1 MQRYF
6 QPQCMDVAKA
16 FMLSGGIEIA
26 LVSIVFIM
34 LVFAAS
40 YNNMYNPQLTEDVT
54 KKEKYLN
61 GLIITSAVFSAV
73 LLIIGI
79 WHVYVSGKARK
90 CIESK

>member
-34 LVFAAS
+34 LVFAAT
-40 YNNMYNPQLTEDVT
+40 YNNMYNPPAGDDGAT
-54 KKEKYLN
+54 KEKYLN
-61 GLIITSAVFSAV
+61 GLIITSTVFCSV

>member
-6 QPQCMDVAKA
+6 APHCADISKA

-26 LVSIVFIM
+26 IISIVFIM

-40 YNNMYNPQLTEDVT
+40 YNNMYNPQDDADST

-61 GLIITSAVFSAV
+61 GLIITSSVFSCV
-73 LLIIGI
+73 MLIIGI

-90 CIESK
+90 CIEAK